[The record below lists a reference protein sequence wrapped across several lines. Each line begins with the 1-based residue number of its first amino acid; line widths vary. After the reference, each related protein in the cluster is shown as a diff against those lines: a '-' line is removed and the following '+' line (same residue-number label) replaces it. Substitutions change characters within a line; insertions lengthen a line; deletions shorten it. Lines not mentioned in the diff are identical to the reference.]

1 MALALQGVEDTG
13 PEFRSI
19 YDVVAVHIS
28 KLIATYASD
37 SSRSVTAGPEAADQ
51 SSNRPPDSASTKV
64 KIDFSNVSAF
74 VVPAHGKNS
83 YDSPRKQ
90 KVHITTLH
98 VTNNPLLDTF

>member
-1 MALALQGVEDTG
+1 MALALQGAEDTG

-51 SSNRPPDSASTKV
+51 SSNRPSDNASTKV
-64 KIDFSNVSAF
+64 KINFSNVSAF
-74 VVPAHGKNS
+74 VVPAHGKNPS
-83 YDSPRKQ
+83 DSPRRKIS
-90 KVHITTLH
+90 KYYYFARH
-98 VTNNPLLDTF
+98 